1 MLDIKQI
8 ESFYPESLRP
18 FKKNLLREYMQH
30 KMLEAIFDSEFGRK
44 LALLG
49 GTAARIIYGNTR
61 FSEDL
66 DFDNLGLN
74 KDDFEQLIS
83 LIKKQLKLQGYKVET
98 RNVFKG
104 AFRSLIKIPN
114 VLYENKIS
122 KHKNEK
128 LLIRI
133 DMEPQDFSYKLDKII
148 INKFDVFLRIN
159 VVHPDILLSQ
169 KIFYIFSRKRQMG
182 RDFYDILFFMGKTK
196 PNIKYLKQK
205 LSIVSQD
212 DLKSKIL
219 QKCKRIDFKQLV
231 KDLEPFLFTPEDSK
245 RLLSFYDFLKGYNF

>member
-8 ESFYPESLRP
+8 ESFYPESLIP
-18 FKKNLLREYMQH
+18 FKKNLLREYMQY
-30 KMLEAIFDSEFGRK
+30 KMLEVIFNSKFGRK

-49 GTAARIIYGNTR
+49 GTVARIIHGNTR

-66 DFDNLGLN
+66 DFDNVGLF
-74 KDDFEQLIS
+74 KDDFEQLI
-83 LIKKQLKLQGYKVET
+83 LIIKKQLKLQGYNVET

-104 AFRSLIKIPN
+104 AFRSLIRIPN

-133 DMEPQDFSYKLDKII
+133 DMEPQNFSYKLDKII

-159 VVHPDILLSQ
+159 VVPPDILLSQ
-169 KIFYIFSRKRQMG
+169 KIFCIFSRKRQMG
-182 RDFYDILFFMGKTK
+182 RDFYDIVFLMGKAK
-196 PNIKYLKQK
+196 PNLGYLKKK
-205 LSIVSQD
+205 LSIKSQF
-212 DLKSKIL
+212 DLRQMIL
-219 QKCKRIDFKQLV
+219 KKCERINFKQLAQ
-231 KDLEPFLFTPEDSK
+231 LK
-245 RLLSFYDFLKGYNF
+245 REMPIIL

>member
-30 KMLEAIFDSEFGRK
+30 KMLEAIFGSEVGRK

-49 GTAARIIYGNTR
+49 GTAARIIHGNTR

-74 KDDFEQLIS
+74 RNDFEQLIS
-83 LIKKQLKLQGYKVET
+83 LIKKKLKLQGYKVET
-98 RNVFKG
+98 RNFFKG
-104 AFRSLIKIPN
+104 PCRSLIKIPN

-122 KHKNEK
+122 KHENEK

-133 DMEPQDFSYKLDKII
+133 NMEPQYFSYKLDKII

-159 VVHPDILLSQ
+159 VVPPDILLSQ
-169 KIFYIFSRKRQMG
+169 KIHCIFSRKRKMG
-182 RDFYDILFFMGKTK
+182 RDFYDILFFYGKNKTK
-196 PNIKYLKQK
+196 YQI
-205 LSIVSQD
+205 
-212 DLKSKIL
+212 
-219 QKCKRIDFKQLV
+219 FKAKTKHCQ
-231 KDLEPFLFTPEDSK
+231 P
-245 RLLSFYDFLKGYNF
+245 G

>member
-18 FKKNLLREYMQH
+18 FKKNLLREYMQY
-30 KMLEAIFDSEFGRK
+30 KMLEAIFNSKFGRK
-44 LALLG
+44 LVLLG
-49 GTAARIIYGNTR
+49 GTATRIIHGNTR

-66 DFDNLGLN
+66 DFDNVGLN
-74 KDDFEQLIS
+74 NDDFEQLIS
-83 LIKKQLKLQGYKVET
+83 LIKKQLKLQGYNVET

-104 AFRSLIKIPN
+104 AFRSLIRIPD
-114 VLYENKIS
+114 VLYKNKIS

-133 DMEPQDFSYKLDKII
+133 DMEPQNFSYMLDKII

-159 VVHPDILLSQ
+159 VVPSDILLSQ
-169 KIFYIFSRKRQMG
+169 KIFCIFSRKRQMG
-182 RDFYDILFFMGKTK
+182 RDFYDILFLMGKTK
-196 PNIKYLKQK
+196 PNLEYLKNK
-205 LSIVSQD
+205 LSIKDQG
-212 DLKSKIL
+212 DLKKMIL
-219 QKCKRIDFKQLV
+219 KKCQSINFNQLA

-245 RLLSFYDFLKGYNF
+245 RVLSFHDFLKGHNF